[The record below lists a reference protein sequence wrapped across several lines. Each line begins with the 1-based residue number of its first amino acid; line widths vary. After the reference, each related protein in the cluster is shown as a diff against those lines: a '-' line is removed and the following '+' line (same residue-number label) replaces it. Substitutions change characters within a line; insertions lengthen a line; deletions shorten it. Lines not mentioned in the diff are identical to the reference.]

1 MNFRYGAG
9 EMEHLCARDPALGA
23 WIQKLGQLEWSIIPD
38 VFEAL
43 MSSITAQQVSGK
55 AYQTVWGRL
64 TARGLTTPDKYLA
77 IPHEEL
83 AALGVGPKKA
93 KWMRAAAE
101 RAQELSVLPELNDED
116 AIRKLVSFDGV
127 GRWTAEMLLIFSLNR
142 MNILSQGD
150 FGIRKALNM
159 LHGDGADR
167 DFARF
172 RELYAPYA
180 SVASLYLWEIA
191 NGAV

>member
-1 MNFRYGAG
+1 MNFRYGTEEADY
-9 EMEHLCARDPALGA
+9 LSRRDPALGA
-23 WIQKLGQLEWSIIPD
+23 WIQKLGVLEWSTIPD

-43 MSSITAQQVSGK
+43 MSSITAQQVSGR
-55 AYQTVWGRL
+55 AYRTVWGRL
-64 TARGLTTPDKYLA
+64 TARGLTTPGAYLA
-77 IPHEEL
+77 IPQEEL

-93 KWMRAAAE
+93 KWMRRAAE
-101 RAQELSVLPELNDED
+101 RAEELSVLPELSDED
-116 AIRKLVSFDGV
+116 AIKKLVSFDGV

-142 MNILSQGD
+142 MDILSQGD
-150 FGIRKALNM
+150 FGIRKALCA

-191 NGAV
+191 NGEV